1 MPPVFRFY
9 LRQAAIGFAVAALLT
24 GGLLVT
30 DTGGLWHL
38 VTHTAEGPLALFLL
52 WFFNGI
58 VFGGAQAGIAV
69 FLMAEPE
76 EPKGPPRRAA
86 PSLARL
92 PVVARASR

>member
-9 LRQAAIGFAVAALLT
+9 LRQTAIGFAVAAPLT

-38 VTHTAEGPLALFLL
+38 VTHTAEGPMALFLL

-58 VFGGAQAGIAV
+58 VFGGAQSGIAV
-69 FLMAEPE
+69 FLMAELE
-76 EPKGPPRRAA
+76 EPKGPPRRAS

>member
-1 MPPVFRFY
+1 M
-9 LRQAAIGFAVAALLT
+9 
-24 GGLLVT
+24 
-30 DTGGLWHL
+30 
-38 VTHTAEGPLALFLL
+38 FLL

-76 EPKGPPRRAA
+76 EPKGPPRQMA

-92 PVVARASR
+92 PVVVRAAR